1 MGGRIVQF
9 FVLAELMPSRYQL
22 AMELRHL
29 RYFQAVAREEHF
41 GRAAQTIR
49 VAQPALT
56 RQVRDL
62 EDELGVQLFERLPR
76 GVRLSP
82 AGRAFL
88 EDTNALLE
96 KLQRSVARAK
106 SYATGHVGTVQIG
119 FSEIAS
125 RHPEIPAKLLRFR
138 LDEPKV
144 ELNLLPMS
152 SRSQIDGLRNGTVD
166 AAIVYD
172 IHFSEEDLGALEH
185 CELGVS
191 DIVIA
196 INEDHPLAQRPIRM
210 RDLAEERFLF
220 PARKPQPRYF
230 DRLMQACLANGFSPN
245 IVQETA
251 TDSILLSLVAV
262 GMGVGFTQQ
271 TRQVPRQGVL
281 LREVEDLDV
290 SFRLHLVWRKS
301 DPSPAVLRFISAM
314 K

>member
-1 MGGRIVQF
+1 
-9 FVLAELMPSRYQL
+9 
-22 AMELRHL
+22 MELRHL

-88 EDTNALLE
+88 EDTDAILE

-106 SYATGHVGTVQIG
+106 SYATGHVGSVQIG
-119 FSEIAS
+119 FSELAS
-125 RHPEIPAKLLRFR
+125 RHPGIPNKLLQFR
-138 LDEPKV
+138 LDEPGV

-152 SRSQIDGLRNGTVD
+152 SMSQIDGLRNGTVD
-166 AAIVYD
+166 VAIVYD
-172 IHFSEEDLGALEH
+172 IHLSDDN
-185 CELGVS
+185 LGVLDHC
-191 DIVIA
+191 DIGTSEIVLA
-196 INEDHPLAQRPIRM
+196 VHEDHRLAQGPIRM
-210 RDLAEERFLF
+210 QDLADERFLF
-220 PARKPQPRYF
+220 PVRKPQPRYF
-230 DRLMQACLANGFSPN
+230 DRLMQACLAHGFSPN

-251 TDSILLSLVAV
+251 TDSILLSLVAT

-271 TRQVPRQGVL
+271 TGQAPRQGVL
-281 LREVEDLDV
+281 LRAVEDLDV
-290 SFRLHLVWRKS
+290 RFQLHLAWRKS
-301 DPSPAVLRFISAM
+301 DPSPAVLRFINAM
-314 K
+314 R

>member
-1 MGGRIVQF
+1 
-9 FVLAELMPSRYQL
+9 MPAQYQL
-22 AMELRHL
+22 PMELRHL

-41 GRAAQTIR
+41 GRAAQAIHI
-49 VAQPALT
+49 AQPALT

-88 EDTNALLE
+88 EDTNAILE

-106 SYATGHVGTVQIG
+106 SYATGQVGSVQIG

-125 RHPEIPAKLLRFR
+125 RHPDIPAKLLRFR

-152 SRSQIDGLRNGTVD
+152 SLNQIDGLRNGTVD
-166 AAIVYD
+166 VAIVYD
-172 IHFSEEDLGALEH
+172 IHLLEENQGLLESCALGSSE
-185 CELGVS
+185 
-191 DIVIA
+191 IVLA
-196 INEDHPLAQRPIRM
+196 VHEDHPLAHRPIRM
-210 RDLAEERFLF
+210 QDLAEERFIF

-230 DRLMQACLANGFSPN
+230 DRLMQACLDNGFSPN

-262 GMGVGFTQQ
+262 GMGIGFTQQ
-271 TRQVPRQGVL
+271 TGQAPRQGVL
-281 LREVEDLDV
+281 LRKVEDLDL
-290 SFRLHLVWRKS
+290 SFGLHLAWRKS
-301 DPSPAVLRFISAM
+301 DPSPAVLRFINAM
-314 K
+314 R

>member
-1 MGGRIVQF
+1 
-9 FVLAELMPSRYQL
+9 
-22 AMELRHL
+22 MELRHL

-62 EDELGVQLFERLPR
+62 EEELGVQLFERLPR

-88 EDTNALLE
+88 EDTNAILE

-106 SYATGHVGTVQIG
+106 SYATGHVGSVQLG
-119 FSEIAS
+119 FSELAS
-125 RHPEIPAKLLRFR
+125 RHPEIPAKLLQFR

-152 SRSQIDGLRNGTVD
+152 SLSQIDGLRNGTVD
-166 AAIVYD
+166 VAIVYD
-172 IHFSEEDLGALEH
+172 IHIAEEYLGVLDHCDLGT
-185 CELGVS
+185 S
-191 DIVIA
+191 DMVLA
-196 INEDHPLAQRPIRM
+196 IQENHPLAQRPAIRM
-210 RDLAEERFLF
+210 SDLAEERFLF

-230 DRLMQACLANGFSPN
+230 DRLMQACLAHGFSPN

-262 GMGVGFTQQ
+262 GMGIGFTQQ

-281 LREVEDLDV
+281 LREVDDLDV
-290 SFRLHLVWRKS
+290 SFRLHLAWRKS
-301 DPSPAVLRFISAM
+301 DPSPAVLRFIEAM
-314 K
+314 R

>member
-1 MGGRIVQF
+1 
-9 FVLAELMPSRYQL
+9 MPARYQL
-22 AMELRHL
+22 PMELRHL

-41 GRAAQTIR
+41 GRAAQAIR
-49 VAQPALT
+49 IAQPALT

-62 EDELGVQLFERLPR
+62 EEELGVQLFERLPR

-88 EDTNALLE
+88 EDTNAILE

-106 SYATGHVGTVQIG
+106 SYATGHVGSVQIG

-125 RHPEIPAKLLRFR
+125 RHPEIPAKLLQFR
-138 LDEPKV
+138 LDEPMV

-152 SRSQIDGLRNGTVD
+152 SMNQIDGLRNGTVD
-166 AAIVYD
+166 VAIVYD
-172 IHFSEEDLGALEH
+172 IHLSDEHLGVLDS
-185 CELGVS
+185 CELGSS
-191 DIVIA
+191 DIVLA
-196 INEDHPLAQRPIRM
+196 LYEDHPLAQKTIRLQ
-210 RDLAEERFLF
+210 DLVDERFIF

-230 DRLMQACLANGFSPN
+230 DRLMQACLAHGFSPN

-262 GMGVGFTQQ
+262 GMGIGFTQK
-271 TRQVPRQGVL
+271 TGGVPRQGVV

-290 SFRLHLVWRKS
+290 SFRLHLAWRKS
-301 DPSPAVLRFISAM
+301 DPSPAVLRFVSAM
-314 K
+314 G